1 MNNRLNRVVA
11 LAAVVCGVAS
21 ASSAFAL
28 EIPSTGMWNKLPQIG
43 RLQQAWAELGSQ
55 SQVYRFLTGKKAD
68 FQIAGESVSPEMS
81 TLRFQHYFRGVKVLG
96 SQSLQHQKLNVISR
110 TDWTHQLA
118 QFDLNTVPSVGAS
131 AAMGIARTVTGGREV
146 AGEPALLILPSWK
159 AGAAKLIYRFVIE
172 AQGEEAGRIVDIDA
186 HSGEV
191 LADISRHW
199 TIAPV
204 DVYATNKKC
213 QVLESDADDLGGK
226 APISVDFKKCKLVI
240 KAGVPSASADVEALA
255 AADNS
260 NKVLHYYWDTHS
272 RDSFDGLGAKVNA
285 IVHIGHK
292 WVNAFWDSQNEIMAY
307 GDGDGKI
314 FKPLTQSVDVAGHE
328 MTHGVVSKTADLEYQ
343 SESGAL
349 NEGFA
354 DYFGESIEGHDD
366 WVMGANLFFDA
377 AQGVNGIRNLKDP
390 HQTTYR
396 SRDKDGNIVARPA
409 PAKYDEIF
417 KFDGEYCGGQND
429 NCGVHMN
436 ATLVGHVG
444 FNMVNAIGREKS
456 DKLFYTTLV
465 HYLTNTS
472 NFAAFG
478 QGARKACGTLYDA
491 ATCSSVESV
500 LVQAGL

>member
-1 MNNRLNRVVA
+1 MV
-11 LAAVVCGVAS
+11 AAVLGA
-21 ASSAFAL
+21 AAAANAGAL
-28 EIPSTGMWNKLPQIG
+28 EIPATGMWSKLPQIG
-43 RLQQAWAELGSQ
+43 RLQQAWSELGSQ
-55 SQVYRFLTGKKAD
+55 SQVYRFLTGKKPE
-68 FQIAGESVSPEMS
+68 FKMAGESVSPELS

-96 SQSLQHQKLNVISR
+96 SQSLQHQKLNVIGRSN
-110 TDWTHQLA
+110 WTHQLA
-118 QFDLNTVPSVGAS
+118 QFDLNTVPSVNVGA
-131 AAMGIARTVTGGREV
+131 AVGIARTLTGGREI

-159 AGAAKLIYRFVIE
+159 AGAAKLVYRFVIE
-172 AQGEEAGRIVDIDA
+172 AQGEEAGRVVDIDA

-213 QVLESDADDLGGK
+213 QVLESTADDLGGR
-226 APISVDFKKCKLVI
+226 APVSVDYQKCKLVV
-240 KAGVPSASADVEALA
+240 KAGVLSASADTEALA
-255 AADNS
+255 AAENS
-260 NKVLHYYWDTHS
+260 AKVLHYFWDTHS
-272 RDSFDGLGAKVNA
+272 RDSFDDEGGKVNA
-285 IVHIGHK
+285 IVHIGEK

-307 GDGDGKI
+307 GDGDGKV

-328 MTHGVVSKTADLEYQ
+328 MTHGVVSKTSDLEYQ

-349 NEGFA
+349 NEAFA
-354 DYFGESIEGHDD
+354 DYFGESIEGEND
-366 WVMGANLFFDA
+366 WVMGANLFFDP

-390 HQTTYR
+390 HQTKYR
-396 SRDKDGNIVARPA
+396 SRDKDGNIVSRPA

-417 KFDGEYCGGQND
+417 RFDDQYCGGHND

-456 DKLFYTTLV
+456 DQLFYATLV

-472 NFAAFG
+472 DFMAFG
-478 QGARKACGTLYDA
+478 QGSRKACAALFDS
-491 ATCSSVESV
+491 ATCTAVDGV